1 MKNRYKNDDIW
12 CFDEKYYNYFRICF
26 VLKISRSMIRQF
38 QYFIRACSHP
48 RGLNFIWRKVFRRQ
62 RCLTPIN
69 IMIANS
75 TNFPARFGSDRG
87 PLKRRILQKQISYG
101 IGSNRIW
108 EGEEKGRFIGG
119 GGKRLKNFSNFFIRQ
134 LFPFMRVI
142 CTDPLFFFPPFFPS
156 PPSSSSSSSSPSP
169 FVIKNSDCSD
179 DKENKFRFSVEKSRP
194 EMEWLDTGS
203 RSTAGKYRFYDW
215 TIPRMCKR
223 ELVL

>member
-142 CTDPLFFFPPFFPS
+142 CTDPLFFFFPFFPS
-156 PPSSSSSSSSPSP
+156 PPLLLLFLLLPPPVRYQKQRLQRRQRKQISFFRRKIEARDGMARYGFPINRWKVS
-169 FVIKNSDCSD
+169 ILRLD
-179 DKENKFRFSVEKSRP
+179 DTSNV
-194 EMEWLDTGS
+194 
-203 RSTAGKYRFYDW
+203 
-215 TIPRMCKR
+215 
-223 ELVL
+223 